1 MDGLQGQQWVGVGGV
16 GVLDFGAVGGGVPG
30 MRGILWERRPGV
42 LGLVQRF
49 LKVIGHGN
57 VASRSRLIPMNV
69 ETIEQ
74 GAGPIH
80 GDGVLFLEGLDQV
93 VSIFFA
99 GIFDAKVVNDKGEGD
114 VTRRMLPE
122 GRGVGD
128 RRISK

>member
-1 MDGLQGQQWVGVGGV
+1 M
-16 GVLDFGAVGGGVPG
+16 
-30 MRGILWERRPGV
+30 